1 LRHMSSIPL
10 SWKQG
15 DIRKTVQ
22 KWVVNVLRVITALW
36 LIVHFT
42 LTALY
47 VFPINP
53 VKAPLQPLLD
63 ATIGTY
69 FPQSWQLFAPKPV
82 SIDSELLVRPLSD
95 NEYSVALTKGLP
107 SDGWYDILSPLWAK
121 NQDNRFSMYGRL
133 ATIAFPTIQTYLKN
147 RDNAQPIGL
156 MTELASAF
164 CKDIGQNNASYVA
177 LMIHRVLPR
186 SWSERAT
193 SVPRVIQSI
202 FVGIYPIDPT
212 VENAHLYQI

>member
-1 LRHMSSIPL
+1 MSSISP

-15 DIRKTVQ
+15 DIQKTVQ
-22 KWVVNVLRVITALW
+22 KWALNVLRVVTALW
-36 LIVHFT
+36 LVAHFT

-47 VFPINP
+47 VFPTNL

-69 FPQSWQLFAPKPV
+69 FHQRWQLFAPKPI

-95 NEYSVALTKGLP
+95 NEYSVALIKGLP

-121 NQDNRFSMYGRL
+121 NQSNRFSMYGRV
-133 ATIAFPTIQTYLKN
+133 ATIALPAIQAYLTN
-147 RDNAQPIGL
+147 RDDTQPIGL

-202 FVGIYPIDPT
+202 FVGIYLIDPT
-212 VENAHLYQI
+212 VENAHLYQV

>member
-1 LRHMSSIPL
+1 MSSISP

-22 KWVVNVLRVITALW
+22 KWVLNVLRVITALW
-36 LIVHFT
+36 LVVHFI
-42 LTALY
+42 LTILY

-53 VKAPLQPLLD
+53 VKAPLQPMLD

-69 FPQSWQLFAPKPV
+69 FSQSWQLFAPKPI
-82 SIDSELLVRPLSD
+82 SINSELLVRPLSD
-95 NEYSVALTKGLP
+95 NEYSAALIKGLP

-121 NQDNRFSMYGRL
+121 NQSNRFAMYGRL
-133 ATIAFPTIQTYLKN
+133 ATIAFPAIQTYLQN

-177 LMIHRVLPR
+177 LMIYRVLPR

-193 SVPRVIQSI
+193 SAPRVIRSI